1 MNFSNN
7 QIDIEQLPKTEEISY
22 TQVEERYKKVLYG
35 SYSLLWGILA
45 AVAIVGGFLFDKWR
59 ISLWAAAVLFL
70 VVLVVMLAAT
80 GKIYEF
86 MGYAIRENDICMRRG
101 LFLKKHIVVPF
112 NRIQHI
118 TVEQGPLA
126 RAFGLASLKVYS
138 AAGELNDFVLDGITK
153 ERADEMKQYILEQI
167 KRDDIN

>member
-7 QIDIEQLPKTEEISY
+7 QIDIEQLPKTEDISY

-45 AVAIVGGFLFDKWR
+45 AVAVVGGFLLEEWR
-59 ISLWAAAVLFL
+59 MSLWAAAVLFL

-101 LFLKKHIVVPF
+101 LFLKKHVIVPF

-118 TVEQGPLA
+118 KVEQGVLS
-126 RAFGLASLKVYS
+126 RALGLASLKVYS
-138 AAGELNDFVLDGITK
+138 AAGNDNDFVLDGITK
-153 ERADEMKQYILEQI
+153 ERAEEIKQFILEQI
-167 KRDDIN
+167 KRDDIH